1 MFMKGFVSLFVP
13 GESIPTRKLTGPAGA
28 AALALTVATA
38 LVHFWMNSIGL
49 LIAVKMNAIHLGT
62 LMAIIFLFYPAFAGS
77 PRERPSLPDWVLA
90 LTSLGCMFWL
100 LLTYDRLLQTNLQAT
115 FPDLAVAVV
124 TMALLVE
131 ASRRAVGL
139 PLTLLSIFFL
149 AYTRFGPM
157 FPGLFAHRGFNW
169 ERIIIR
175 MALTD
180 QGIYGVTLMV
190 SSSYV
195 FMFILFGAF
204 LSASRTSE
212 FFNDFSLALAGKYR
226 GGPAKVAV
234 MASALMGSISGSAQ
248 ANVATTGAFTI
259 PLMKKVGYMPHFAG
273 AVEAAASTGGILM
286 PPIMGA
292 SAFIMSTFLGLPYV
306 TIMVAGITPAL
317 LYYLAIMFMVDLRAK
332 KRGLVGLPASEIPS
346 LKATM
351 LDKGHMTI
359 PLVIIIYFLVAGYT
373 PLYSAFLGLFAIIV
387 VSSLKKSTRMG
398 LKDVVRALDEG
409 TRSAAPVGISCAI
422 VGFIVGAVGMT
433 GLGQVIAMNIIMF
446 AGGKLWAALI
456 LCMIAAIILGMGLPA
471 TPCYIITAT
480 IAAPALQQMGV
491 PPLAAHFFAFYY
503 GTMSAVVPPVALTS
517 YTAAGLAGARPF
529 KVAMSALGL
538 ALSGL
543 LLPYL
548 FVYNPDLLFID
559 FVLPKYILD
568 LTTAIIGIFSLSCGI
583 IGMLRREMPFW
594 ERALFVAAGILMVN
608 PLRVLRISSFLF
620 FALILAFHLFSSRGA
635 NARKTAGKSIEEK

>member
-1 MFMKGFVSLFVP
+1 MKKLLSALLP
-13 GESIPTRKLTGPAGA
+13 GESIPTRKLSGTAGR
-28 AALALTVATA
+28 AALVLTVSTA

-49 LIAVKMNAIHLGT
+49 LIAIKMNAIHLGT

-77 PRERPSLPDWVLA
+77 PRERPSMPDWVLA
-90 LTSLGCMFWL
+90 TASLGCMVWL

-115 FPDLAVAVV
+115 FADLAVAVV

-139 PLTLLSIFFL
+139 PLTVLSLLFL
-149 AYTRFGPM
+149 AYTRLGPY

-204 LSASRTSE
+204 LAASRTSE
-212 FFNDFSLALAGKYR
+212 FFNDFSLALAGRYR

-234 MASALMGSISGSAQ
+234 VASALMGSISGSAQ

-259 PLMKKVGYMPHFAG
+259 PLMKRVGYMPHFAG

-292 SAFIMSTFLGLPYV
+292 SAFIMSTFLGIPYV
-306 TIMVAGITPAL
+306 KIMIAGFTPAL

-332 KRGLVGLPASEIPS
+332 KRGLKGMEPRDIPS

-359 PLVIIIYFLVAGYT
+359 PLAVIIYLLVAGYT
-373 PLYSAFLGLFAIIV
+373 PLYSAFLGLFAIV
-387 VSSLKKSTRMG
+387 LVSSLKRSTRMG
-398 LKDVVRALDEG
+398 IREVIEALDGG
-409 TRSAAPVGISCAI
+409 TQSAAPVGISCAI

-433 GLGQVIAMNIIMF
+433 GLGQVIAMNVIMF

-480 IAAPALQQMGV
+480 IAAPALQRMGV
-491 PPLAAHFFAFYY
+491 HPLAAHFFAFYY
-503 GTMSAVVPPVALTS
+503 GTMSAVIPPVALTS

-529 KVAMSALGL
+529 KVAMAALGL

-559 FVLPKYILD
+559 FVLPKYLFD
-568 LTTAIIGIFSLSCGI
+568 VATAIIGVFSLSCGI
-583 IGMLRREMPFW
+583 IGMLRRDMPFW
-594 ERALFVAAGILMVN
+594 ERTLFVLAGILMVN
-608 PLRVLRISSFLF
+608 PLRMLRISSFAF
-620 FALILAFHLFSSRGA
+620 FAVLVARHWFSA
-635 NARKTAGKSIEEK
+635 DRKKSGENPA

>member
-1 MFMKGFVSLFVP
+1 MKKLLSAILP
-13 GESIPTRKLTGPAGA
+13 GESIPTRKLNGTAGR
-28 AALALTVATA
+28 AALVLTVSTA

-49 LIAVKMNAIHLGT
+49 LIAIKMNAIHLGT

-77 PRERPSLPDWVLA
+77 PKERPSMPDWVLA
-90 LTSLGCMFWL
+90 GISLGCMVWL
-100 LLTYDRLLQTNLQAT
+100 LITYDRLLQTNLQAT
-115 FPDLAVAVV
+115 FADLAVAVV

-139 PLTLLSIFFL
+139 PLTVLSLLFL
-149 AYTRFGPM
+149 AYTRLGPY

-204 LSASRTSE
+204 LAASRTSE
-212 FFNDFSLALAGKYR
+212 FFNDFSLALAGRYR

-234 MASALMGSISGSAQ
+234 VASALMGSISGSAQ

-259 PLMKKVGYMPHFAG
+259 PLMKRVGYMPHFAG

-292 SAFIMSTFLGLPYV
+292 SAFIMSTFLGIPYV
-306 TIMVAGITPAL
+306 KIMIAGFTPAL

-332 KRGLVGLPASEIPS
+332 KRGLKGMEPGDTPS

-359 PLVIIIYFLVAGYT
+359 PLVVIIYLLVAGYT
-373 PLYSAFLGLFAIIV
+373 PLYSAFLGLFAIV
-387 VSSLKKSTRMG
+387 LVSSLKRSTRMG
-398 LKDVVRALDEG
+398 IREVIEALDSG

-433 GLGQVIAMNIIMF
+433 GLGQVIAMNVIMF

-491 PPLAAHFFAFYY
+491 HPLAAHFFAFYY

-529 KVAMSALGL
+529 KVAVSALGL

-559 FVLPKYILD
+559 FVLPKYLLD
-568 LTTAIIGIFSLSCGI
+568 VVTAIIGVFSLSCGI
-583 IGMLRREMPFW
+583 IGMFKRDMSFL
-594 ERALFVAAGILMVN
+594 ERALFILAGILMVN
-608 PLRVLRISSFLF
+608 PLRILRISSFVF
-620 FALILAFHLFSSRGA
+620 FAALVARHWFSTEGAGRGEP
-635 NARKTAGKSIEEK
+635 SI